1 MLANSPKRMVG
12 FYETL
17 IENIHFHLAYLDKNF
32 NFIIVNSA
40 YAKGSGHTKEELI
53 GHNHFD
59 WFSNQ
64 ENRELFERA
73 RDTGRQIEYR
83 AKSFEYADQPWRGV
97 TYWNWALTP
106 IKDDSGVVSGFVL
119 TADDVTEQ
127 EKSKSRL
134 EEEINQR
141 QIDQSRIKYLASYPE
156 QNPNPVMDLDL
167 SGNIRYINRTAN
179 ILFPELS
186 SQGLKH
192 PWLAYWNDIVNHFI
206 HGTDD
211 TFIRDVML
219 DEYHYYQQ
227 VFYYS
232 ASGHFIRIYGFDI
245 TKRKHLEKILQKNN
259 ERLAILADSANVLLS
274 NAKPDS
280 MIQTI
285 ADRVMRH
292 LQCDVFFN
300 YIVDESK
307 GRLRLNAYAGVSAGF
322 AGKIEWLDYGVAI
335 CGCVAR
341 DGCRI
346 ISGNIPENGDP
357 GADLVRSLG
366 IKAYACQ
373 PLCLGEK
380 IVGTLS
386 FGTRSR
392 NGFTVDELELIKT
405 VADQVSIAKQRMQME
420 DTIRASEENYRRM
433 IETANE
439 GIVICNSDDSISFV
453 NQRRAEMLGHTSEE
467 LVGRKSSEFLERDQE
482 DNPIETGVGRKGDL
496 KILREVNFRRKDG
509 SSLWTVASVSL
520 LADSQGESMGS
531 LIMYTDITDYK
542 RVNEEREQ
550 LLRRIQEAFSNAE
563 HNRAQLEAIFTA
575 QKDVI
580 LLYDTGMNVLRA
592 NPSFLANYGFNPV
605 GFNVKDII
613 RRVSCRWLD
622 GRPFLL
628 EEQPTLR
635 ALRGEKVTS
644 AFFTVKKCDGSE
656 AIVETSS
663 GPTWEGKDITGSV
676 TVWHDIT
683 ERKQAEELLE
693 RAKNQAINDK
703 NRFQA
708 VMEALPVGVAIT
720 DECGGNVQSNYTF
733 GQIWGGECPRVEVI
747 SDYAAYKAWWVDSGQ
762 TVQPEEWASARAVWN
777 GETVIGQQMKI
788 RRFDGTYRFILNSAA
803 PIYDVRGEI
812 AGSAMAIQDITPL
825 KQFEEILQSKQDELA
840 VANEELQAQQEE
852 VIVINEELHT
862 QQEKLNITY
871 QELQSQAEANWRY
884 AETTAQALYEAKQR
898 AVELDAT
905 IASIAAGVLI
915 VDHLGNVIRINEFAR
930 NLLGYAGEDLKLPFQ
945 ERVAKLNLIKTD
957 GLPYPINELPLY
969 RALQGEIIRDEE
981 MKIQKL
987 FDKLVWISATCAPI
1001 HGDQGNLMGAI
1012 LIFTNITKQ
1021 KRKTENLLASEREL
1035 LQVTLNS
1042 IGEGVVATDPEEQII
1057 FINYAAT
1064 NITGYSR
1071 DQAIGQPLTKILYIF
1086 DDKTSEP
1093 TNKIPSGK
1101 EFNHLVLVTRDLKE
1115 VAISLSSAPIKT
1127 ADGQIIGKV
1136 IVFQDIT
1143 EKQKTE
1149 RELLKAAKLDSLGIL
1164 AGGVAHDFNN
1174 ILAGILAN
1182 LQLAGVKLRKHQ
1194 DISQH
1199 IKGSIEITRKASNLT
1214 KQLLTFAKGGDPVK
1228 KAASIAKLVKDT
1240 VQFALSG
1247 SKVKA
1252 VFNLPEDLW
1261 TVDIDEGQISQVI
1274 NNLTINAAIGGTLEI
1289 TAENVALVTGDQY
1302 NPGQY
1307 VKLAIKDHGIG
1318 IPTEIMNKI
1327 FDPFFTTKKTGNGLG
1342 LSTSYSII
1350 KKLQGYLEA
1359 ESTPGIGTTFCIM
1372 LPVSL
1377 SEVALIESQEKIAIS
1392 GGAKILLM
1400 DDEDTIRNVGGE
1412 MLICYGYRVTLARD
1426 GQETIELYKKAME
1439 MGEPFDTVIMDLTM
1453 PGGLGGIET
1462 MTILRRIDP
1471 KVKAIISS
1479 GYANDPVMS
1488 DYERYGFSG
1497 VVTKPYKFDEF
1508 NEILNK
1514 VIERKQ
1520 LPLDF
1525 TY

>member
-1 MLANSPKRMVG
+1 MLAKSPKKLVG
-12 FYETL
+12 FYESL
-17 IENIHFHLAYLDKNF
+17 IENTHIHLAYLDKNF

-40 YAKGSGHTKEELI
+40 YAKGSGHTKEELV

-59 WFSNQ
+59 WFPNE
-64 ENRELFERA
+64 ENRELFEQV
-73 RDTGRQIEYR
+73 RDTGQQIEYK
-83 AKSFEYADQPWRGV
+83 AKPFEYADQPWRGI
-97 TYWNWALTP
+97 TYWDWTLTP

-119 TADDVTEQ
+119 TLTDVTEQ
-127 EKSKSRL
+127 EKSKLRL
-134 EEEINQR
+134 EEEIDQR
-141 QIDQSRIKYLASYPE
+141 QTDQSRIDYLASYPE
-156 QNPNPVMDLDL
+156 QNPNPVMELDL
-167 SGNIRYINRTAN
+167 SGNIRYINPAAN

-186 SQGLKH
+186 NQGLKH
-192 PWLAYWNDIVNHFI
+192 PWLVDWNAIVNHFT
-206 HGTDD
+206 HGSDD
-211 TFIRDVML
+211 TFIRDVMIG
-219 DEYHYYQQ
+219 EYHYQQ

-232 ASGHFIRIYGFDI
+232 ASWHFIRIYGFDI
-245 TKRKHLEKILQKNN
+245 TKRKHLEETLQNNN
-259 ERLAILADSANVLLS
+259 ERLAILADSANILLS

-280 MIQTI
+280 IIQTI

-292 LQCDVFFN
+292 LQCDVFLN

-307 GRLRLNAYAGVSAGF
+307 GRLRLNAYAGISAGF
-322 AGKIEWLDYGVAI
+322 AREIEWLDFGVTI

-346 ISGNIPENGDP
+346 ISENILENGDP

-366 IKAYACQ
+366 IKAYACH

-380 IVGTLS
+380 IIGTLS

-392 NGFTVDELELIKT
+392 DGFTVDELELMKT
-405 VADQVSIAKQRMQME
+405 VADQMSIAKQRMQME
-420 DTIRASEENYRRM
+420 ETIRSSEENYRRM

-439 GIVICNSDDSISFV
+439 GIVVCNSDDSIGFV
-453 NQRRAEMLGHTSEE
+453 NQRMAEMLGYTSEE
-467 LVGRKSSEFLERDQE
+467 LVGRKSSEFFEPDQE
-482 DNPIETGVGRKGDL
+482 ENPIETGVGRKGVL

-520 LADSQGESMGS
+520 LADSQGEYMGS
-531 LIMYTDITDYK
+531 LVMYTDITDYK

-550 LLRRIQEAFSNAE
+550 LLRRIQEALGKAE

-580 LLYDTGMNVLRA
+580 LLYDIGMYVLRA
-592 NPSFLANYGFNPV
+592 NPSFLAKYGFNPV
-605 GFNVKDII
+605 GLNVKDII

-622 GRPFLL
+622 GRPFVL
-628 EEQPTLR
+628 EEQPTPR

-683 ERKQAEELLE
+683 ELKQAEELLE
-693 RAKNQAINDK
+693 RARNQAINDK
-703 NRFQA
+703 NRLQA

-720 DECGGNVQSNYTF
+720 DERGGNVQSNYTF
-733 GQIWGGECPRVEVI
+733 GKIWGGERPRVEVI
-747 SDYAAYKAWWVDSGQ
+747 PDYAPCKAWWVDSGQ
-762 TVQPEEWASARAVWN
+762 VVQPEEWASARAVRN
-777 GETVIGQQMKI
+777 GETVVGQQMKI

-803 PIYDVRGEI
+803 PIFDVRGEI
-812 AGSAMAIQDITPL
+812 AGSVVAIQDITPL
-825 KQFEEILQSKQDELA
+825 KQFEEILQSKQEELA
-840 VANEELQAQQEE
+840 VANE
-852 VIVINEELHT
+852 
-862 QQEKLNITY
+862 
-871 QELQSQAEANWRY
+871 ELQSQAEANWRY
-884 AETTAQALYEAKQR
+884 AEATARALDEAKQR

-945 ERVAKLNLIKTD
+945 ERVAKLNLIKTE
-957 GLPYPINELPLY
+957 GLPYSINELPLY
-969 RALQGEIIRDEE
+969 RALQGEIVHDEE
-981 MKIQKL
+981 MKIQKA
-987 FDKLVWISATCAPI
+987 FDKPVWISATCAPI
-1001 HGDQGNLMGAI
+1001 YGDQGNLMGAI

-1042 IGEGVVATDPEEQII
+1042 IGEGVVATDPEERII

-1071 DQAIGQPLTKILYIF
+1071 DQAISQSLNKIFYIF

-1093 TNKIPSGK
+1093 IDKIPSGK
-1101 EFNHLVLVTRDLKE
+1101 EFTHLVLVTRDLKE

-1182 LQLAGVKLRKHQ
+1182 LQLAGVKLKKHQ
-1194 DISQH
+1194 DISQY

-1228 KAASIAKLVKDT
+1228 KSASIAKLVKDT

-1252 VFNLPEDLW
+1252 MFNLPEDIW

-1274 NNLTINAAIGGTLEI
+1274 NNLAINAEQAMPIGGILEI
-1289 TAENVALVTGDQY
+1289 TAENVALVAGNQY

-1318 IPTEIMNKI
+1318 IPTEIINKI

-1350 KKLQGYLEA
+1350 KKHQGYLEA
-1359 ESTPGIGTTFCIM
+1359 ESTPGVGTIFYIM
-1372 LPVSL
+1372 LPASL

-1439 MGEPFDTVIMDLTM
+1439 MGEPFDTVIMDLTV

-1471 KVKAIISS
+1471 EVKAIISS

-1497 VVTKPYKFDEF
+1497 VVTKPYKFDEL

>member
-1 MLANSPKRMVG
+1 MLANSPKKMVG
-12 FYETL
+12 FYESL
-17 IENIHFHLAYLDKNF
+17 IENIHIHLAYLDKNF

-59 WFSNQ
+59 WFPNE

-73 RDTGRQIEYR
+73 RDMGQQIEYK
-83 AKSFEYADQPWRGV
+83 AKPFEYADQPWRGV

-119 TADDVTEQ
+119 ALADVTEQ
-127 EKSKSRL
+127 EKSKLRL
-134 EEEINQR
+134 EEEINLR
-141 QIDQSRIKYLASYPE
+141 QTDQSRIKYLASYPE
-156 QNPNPVMDLDL
+156 QNPNPVMELDL

-179 ILFPELS
+179 ILVPELS

-192 PWLAYWNDIVNHFI
+192 PWLADWNDIVNHFI
-206 HGTDD
+206 HGSDD
-211 TFIRDVML
+211 TFIRDVMIGAC
-219 DEYHYYQQ
+219 HYQQ

-232 ASGHFIRIYGFDI
+232 PSGYFIRIYGFDI
-245 TKRKHLEKILQKNN
+245 TKRKHLEKILQNNN

-341 DGCRI
+341 DGRRI
-346 ISGNIPENGDP
+346 ILENIPENGDP

-392 NGFTVDELELIKT
+392 EGFTVDELELMKT

-420 DTIRASEENYRRM
+420 ETIRSSEENYRRM

-439 GIVICNSDDSISFV
+439 GIVICNFDDSIGFV
-453 NQRRAEMLGHTSEE
+453 NQRMAEMLGHTSEE
-467 LVGRKSSEFLERDQE
+467 LVGRKSSEFLEPDQE

-520 LADSQGESMGS
+520 LADSQGEYRGS

-550 LLRRIQEAFSNAE
+550 LLRRIQEALSKAD

-580 LLYDTGMNVLRA
+580 LLYDTEMNVLRA

-605 GFNVKDII
+605 GLNVKDII

-622 GRPFLL
+622 GRPFVL
-628 EEQPTLR
+628 EEQPTPR

-644 AFFTVKKCDGSE
+644 AFFTVKKSDGSE

-683 ERKQAEELLE
+683 ELKQA
-693 RAKNQAINDK
+693 
-703 NRFQA
+703 
-708 VMEALPVGVAIT
+708 
-720 DECGGNVQSNYTF
+720 
-733 GQIWGGECPRVEVI
+733 
-747 SDYAAYKAWWVDSGQ
+747 
-762 TVQPEEWASARAVWN
+762 
-777 GETVIGQQMKI
+777 
-788 RRFDGTYRFILNSAA
+788 
-803 PIYDVRGEI
+803 
-812 AGSAMAIQDITPL
+812 
-825 KQFEEILQSKQDELA
+825 EEILQSKQKELA
-840 VANEELQAQQEE
+840 VANDVLQA
-852 VIVINEELHT
+852 

-884 AETTAQALYEAKQR
+884 AEATARALDEAKQR

-915 VDHLGNVIRINEFAR
+915 VDRLGNIVRINEFAR

-945 ERVAKLNLIKTD
+945 ERVAKLNLIKTE
-957 GLPYPINELPLY
+957 GLPYSINELPLY
-969 RALQGEIIRDEE
+969 RALQGEIVRDEE

-987 FDKLVWISATCAPI
+987 FDKRVWISATCAPI
-1001 HGDQGNLMGAI
+1001 YGDQGNLMGAI

-1042 IGEGVVATDPEEQII
+1042 IGEGVVATNPEERII
-1057 FINYAAT
+1057 FMNYAAA

-1071 DQAIGQPLTKILYIF
+1071 EQATGQPLHKILYIF

-1093 TNKIPSGK
+1093 IDKIPSGK
-1101 EFNHLVLVTRDLKE
+1101 EFNHLILVTRDLKE
-1115 VAISLSSAPIKT
+1115 VAVSLSSAPIKT

-1149 RELLKAAKLDSLGIL
+1149 QELLKAAKLDSLGIL

-1182 LQLAGVKLRKHQ
+1182 LQLAGVKLKKHQ

-1199 IKGSIEITRKASNLT
+1199 IKGSIEITRKASDLT

-1228 KAASIAKLVKDT
+1228 NSASIAKLVKDT

-1252 VFNLPEDLW
+1252 VFTLPEDLW
-1261 TVDIDEGQISQVI
+1261 TVDIDEGQIGQVI
-1274 NNLTINAAIGGTLEI
+1274 NNLAINAEQAMPTGGTLEI
-1289 TAENVALVTGDQY
+1289 IAENVVLEAGNQY

-1307 VKLAIKDHGIG
+1307 VQLTIKDQGIG
-1318 IPTEIMNKI
+1318 IPAEIINKI

-1350 KKLQGYLEA
+1350 KKHQGYLEV
-1359 ESTPGIGTTFCIM
+1359 ESAPGIGTTFYIM
-1372 LPVSL
+1372 LPASL

-1439 MGEPFDTVIMDLTM
+1439 MGEPFDTVVMDLTV

-1471 KVKAIISS
+1471 EVKAIISS

-1488 DYERYGFSG
+1488 DYEKYGFSG
-1497 VVTKPYKFDEF
+1497 VVTKPYKFDEL